1 MNSYKPKLR
10 SPRNMRANC
19 LRTLRKGCA
28 QSETLYTD
36 CGTAQHTGGHPSSA
50 VCRPPRPGL
59 QTDAA
64 RGVPTVAGPHGAT
77 YAGPN
82 FGPLQTTWFRRMP
95 PNAPSPVAQTGAY
108 GRASHG
114 LWGHGQLWG
123 FGLPAAPT
131 TGRTAPDM
139 GHRPVRVGASAW
151 LWDQRATW
159 GFRSTSGARNRAYG
173 PGQRVPNGLGS
184 RRYDGILP
192 QRAEVWGERYG
203 GLAWQLVGRPFR
215 KLWWWCRFQQ
225 PHVRQCNAM
234 RRL

>member
-114 LWGHGQLWG
+114 LWGQWAALGVRPTGGPHNGAHGPRYGPPTGACGRFCMAMGPKGNLGISQHQRRPQP
-123 FGLPAAPT
+123 GLRPRPARTKRPRVKALRWHPAA
-131 TGRTAPDM
+131 TGR
-139 GHRPVRVGASAW
+139 
-151 LWDQRATW
+151 
-159 GFRSTSGARNRAYG
+159 
-173 PGQRVPNGLGS
+173 GLG
-184 RRYDGILP
+184 
-192 QRAEVWGERYG
+192 RAV
-203 GLAWQLVGRPFR
+203 
-215 KLWWWCRFQQ
+215 
-225 PHVRQCNAM
+225 
-234 RRL
+234 RRLSLAAGWQAVSKIVVVVPFPATPR